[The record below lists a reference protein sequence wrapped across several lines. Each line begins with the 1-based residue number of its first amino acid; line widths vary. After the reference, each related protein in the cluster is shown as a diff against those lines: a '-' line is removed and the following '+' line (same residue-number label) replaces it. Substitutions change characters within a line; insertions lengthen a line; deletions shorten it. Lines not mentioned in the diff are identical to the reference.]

1 MTLDL
6 PAVPPPDPTVAAS
19 AAARRDQLPAGAL
32 GVWGAVLDSIA
43 AARGSA
49 TGPLAPHR
57 PRLVV
62 MAADHGIAE
71 LGVSAAIPAD
81 TGRRAADLIAGV
93 GLTATLAAVAGVGVR
108 LVDVG
113 IRPDP
118 AAQLANAG
126 SGPGGVTGGS
136 EDSADEAP
144 PVAPRPS
151 RRIDLEDA
159 LDDEQLSAAIDT
171 GRRVADTEIDEG
183 ADLLIGAVC
192 GVGVSTPVSVLV
204 AALTGMEPVDATT
217 RGSGIDDAAWIT
229 KAAAVR
235 DALFRVRRA
244 GTDVLTLLRTGG
256 GADLAALTGFIAQA
270 AIRRTPV
277 LIHDLPSTVCGVLA
291 HRIAPGADSYLLA
304 SSVSPERGHRRL
316 LEMLGREPLTD
327 WSITAGSGVAA
338 LLVVPSLRAAAQA
351 VDAVLA
357 PDAAGVGLPRPVTRS
372 EHAIDAWDPDLL

>member
-6 PAVPPPDPTVAAS
+6 PAVPTPDLAAAAS
-19 AAARRDQLPAGAL
+19 AAARRDRLPAGAL
-32 GVWGAVLDSIA
+32 GVWGAVLDTLA

-49 TGPLAPHR
+49 TGSLTPLR

-62 MAADHGIAE
+62 MAADHGIADS
-71 LGVSAAIPAD
+71 GVSAAIPAD
-81 TGRRAADLIAGV
+81 TARRVADLTAGV
-93 GLTATLAAVAGVGVR
+93 GLTATLAAVTGVGVR
-108 LVDVG
+108 VV
-113 IRPDP
+113 
-118 AAQLANAG
+118 QAG
-126 SGPGGVTGGS
+126 PRSG
-136 EDSADEAP
+136 
-144 PVAPRPS
+144 
-151 RRIDLEDA
+151 RIDIEDA
-159 LDDEQLSAAIDT
+159 LDDDQLEAAIAT
-171 GRRVADTEIDEG
+171 GRQIADAEVDEG

-204 AALTGMEPVDATT
+204 AVLTGMEPVDATT

-244 GTDVLTLLRTGG
+244 GSDVLTLLRTGG
-256 GADLAALTGFIAQA
+256 GADIAALTGFIAQA

-291 HRIAPGADSYLLA
+291 HRLAPGADSYLLA
-304 SSVSPERGHRRL
+304 SSLSPERGHRRL
-316 LEMLGREPLTD
+316 LDMLGREPLTD

-357 PDAAGVGLPRPVTRS
+357 VDEAAGSPERVTRS
-372 EHAIDAWDPDLL
+372 AHAIDAWDPELL